1 MISKS
6 SEERPGLCVPEL
18 PIGTSS
24 CYLAFYFIAEAVRKK
39 IKQLHQDF
47 SEVKTFDTTRRKRGL
62 LSQFILSHCHH
73 CSNNK
78 GSHAHFLSVYY
89 VQSKALCSEVR
100 ALKPV
105 CFDTSAGEREK
116 GKGTFGLGDPRKV
129 F

>member
-18 PIGTSS
+18 PIGTSF
-24 CYLAFYFIAEAVRKK
+24 CYLAFYFIAEAVRKE

-47 SEVKTFDTTRRKRGL
+47 SEVKVSTLHGEKEVF
-62 LSQFILSHCHH
+62 
-73 CSNNK
+73 
-78 GSHAHFLSVYY
+78 FLSSSYLIAIIVATTKVPMHTSCVYY

-105 CFDTSAGEREK
+105 CFDTSAGGREK